1 VTLET
6 WGSAAAIVAA
16 SLLLG
21 YGVNAVGIR
30 CRAAAPAVGLGLLII
45 ISYVAIQAPGGVTT
59 AAVTDTL
66 LTTLAAGSLARRCR
80 SFRVRFASTC
90 AGALGAAGAAIPF
103 IANGRVGLLGV
114 SLDNDTANHLIWAQA
129 LESSKARQIYGL
141 PNYYPLGPHALAD
154 VVSNLLGARLDL
166 AFTGLLIAGVVLT
179 AVVGANALGGETGW
193 KRVITGVL
201 AALLYLEAAY
211 YAEGAF
217 KEQLLGLLLIAFVL
231 QLEAVRDQW
240 TDGLGIRWRF
250 LAPTAILAAA
260 ALYTYGYPGI
270 VWFALTAVIW
280 LAAELMLRWAGWR
293 VILRPPP
300 SRIPR
305 AQWAVWVA
313 KLRLVLPAVAITTA
327 LLAVL
332 SAPVARR
339 NIALFD
345 LFGASPAGTGA
356 ISLANLGNLAHQL
369 PAPEGFGVWN
379 SIDFRFD
386 PSNVFHAGEL
396 AALAMGVFILG
407 FLCVLARRELVLAAA
422 AAACAIVYW
431 RASNQSPYV
440 LAKALVV
447 AGPVI
452 AVIDMRGLL
461 RLEGRR
467 VSVQLVSLAVA
478 AAFLALAAHSS
489 FQTLRNEPVWPN
501 ESTAE
506 LTSLAG
512 ETRGQNVVDL
522 VTTDYA
528 EWLFHDSYMS
538 SIADN
543 TINLAQI
550 GPRPNKPF
558 VYGTGTDFDSI
569 NFALLPRFTWVVTSN
584 SPYASQPPDSFVL
597 IRKLRLYELW
607 KRVQRSVP
615 SRQVIEKPG
624 EPGAVLDCRSA
635 AGRAISRHPGMA
647 AVMSK
652 PVIVPLG
659 FIGAGAAE
667 TVKVPLPRGTWA
679 LSLQYTSAT
688 VLEITVRQRT
698 WRMPAYLD
706 RPGPWFIV
714 GNVTSTGAPA
724 TLTIHADQPASF
736 TGPSLG
742 AAPTAIA
749 ATRVPDTRALIPLR
763 RACGRYVDWY
773 RF

>member
-21 YGVNAVGIR
+21 YGVNVLGIR

-66 LTTLAAGSLARRCR
+66 LTTLAAGSLAWRCR
-80 SFRVRFASTC
+80 SLRVRFASTW

-129 LESSKARQIYGL
+129 LESPQTRQIYGL

-179 AVVGANALGGETGW
+179 AVVGANALCGETGW

-201 AALLYLEAAY
+201 AALLYLVAAY

-217 KEQLLGLLLIAFVL
+217 KEQLVGLLLVAFVL
-231 QLEAVRDQW
+231 QLEEVRAHW
-240 TDGLGIRWRF
+240 TDRLGICWRL

-270 VWFALTAVIW
+270 SWFALTAVVW
-280 LAAELMLRWAGWR
+280 LVAELMLRWAGWR
-293 VILRPPP
+293 VFLRRPLPDFRP
-300 SRIPR
+300 
-305 AQWAVWVA
+305 AQWPAWVA
-313 KLRLVLPAVAITTA
+313 KLRSVLPAVAFTVA

-332 SAPVARR
+332 FAPVARR
-339 NIALFD
+339 NIALFN
-345 LFGASPAGTGA
+345 LFGASPVGTGA
-356 ISLANLGNLAHQL
+356 ISVANLGNLAHQL

-379 SIDFRFD
+379 SVDFRFD
-386 PSNVFHAGEL
+386 PPNVFHAGEL
-396 AALAMGVFILG
+396 AALALGVFIVG

-440 LAKALVV
+440 IAKALVV
-447 AGPVI
+447 AGPVV

-478 AAFLALAAHSS
+478 AAFLVLAAQSS

-506 LTSLAG
+506 LRSLA
-512 ETRGQNVVDL
+512 ELTRGQNVVDL
-522 VTTDYA
+522 VNTDYA

-543 TINLAQI
+543 TINLARI

-569 NFALLPRFTWVVTSN
+569 NFAVLPHFSWVVTSN

-597 IRKLRLYELW
+597 VRRLRLYELW
-607 KRVQRSVP
+607 KRMQRNVP
-615 SRQVIEKPG
+615 LRQVIEKPG
-624 EPGAVLDCRSA
+624 APGAVLDCRGRA
-635 AGRAISRHPGMA
+635 ERAISRHHGVA
-647 AVMSK
+647 AVMTK
-652 PVIVPLG
+652 PVVVPLA

-667 TVKVPLPRGTWA
+667 TVRLPLPPGTWA

-688 VLEITVRQRT
+688 VLDIKARQRT

-706 RPGPWFIV
+706 RPGPWFII
-714 GNVTSTGAPA
+714 GNVTSTGAPVP
-724 TLTIHADQPASF
+724 LTVHANQPVSF

-749 ATRVPDTRALIPLR
+749 ATRAPDTRVLVPLR